1 MQIHVL
7 PASAGPLW
15 LRDGWRLFRR
25 QPLGLPAMVVVY
37 VFMLVSPMLLPFI
50 GPAASGVLSPF
61 ATLGLMT
68 AVRDTAAGRMPTPA
82 AFAQGFQDPVRRVL
96 LFRLGLIN
104 AGLLV
109 LAALGSLLFVPEPPP
124 EATVDALES
133 FPLRALLMQL
143 LLYLPAIVLMW
154 FAPMLAGWHGLGP
167 GKAMFGSAVAC
178 WRNLGALLAY
188 GVVTT
193 LVLGGIGLIALAVL
207 EAFVQSNELSS
218 MLLAPLGLV
227 LMTIVQASLYPMYRS
242 IFSED

>member
-1 MQIHVL
+1 MQIRVL
-7 PASAGPLW
+7 PVSTGPLW
-15 LRDGWRLFRR
+15 LREGWQLFRR

-37 VFMLVSPMLLPFI
+37 VFMLVAPMLLPFI

-82 AFAQGFQDPVRRVL
+82 AFAQAFRDPVRRVL

-109 LAALGSLLFVPEPPP
+109 LAALGSLLFVPEPPA
-124 EATVDALES
+124 ETTAATVED

-167 GKAMFGSAVAC
+167 A
-178 WRNLGALLAY
+178 
-188 GVVTT
+188 
-193 LVLGGIGLIALAVL
+193 
-207 EAFVQSNELSS
+207 
-218 MLLAPLGLV
+218 
-227 LMTIVQASLYPMYRS
+227 
-242 IFSED
+242 